1 MKKIATIIL
10 LLVNYFI
17 FSQEKLNC
25 SIIKY
30 GNKGIIIKAP
40 KGWILDCESGSESG
54 INAVFYKNG
63 ETWQNAKTV
72 MYLKFASLKME
83 NQSNLNDLI
92 LYDTKTFKENYEG
105 IEIKTKEKIEL
116 EKFGG
121 IIKYF
126 GGGNYESFE
135 YLAYLD
141 LNEFAIMTTI
151 SSRTKSDLNENYP
164 VFKELLKSIK
174 VLKIEYQNE

>member
-1 MKKIATIIL
+1 MP
-10 LLVNYFI
+10 YFTKMV
-17 FSQEKLNC
+17 KL
-25 SIIKY
+25 
-30 GNKGIIIKAP
+30 
-40 KGWILDCESGSESG
+40 
-54 INAVFYKNG
+54 
-63 ETWQNAKTV
+63 
-72 MYLKFASLKME
+72 LKME

-92 LYDTKTFKENYEG
+92 SYDTKTFKENYEG

-141 LNEFAIMTTI
+141 LNEFAIMTII
-151 SSRTKSDLNENYP
+151 SSRTESGLNENYP